1 MKSTLMSPYSL
12 IDNLQRVDVI
22 LVHQKHD
29 LVSWLIRAFTHSYW
43 NHVALVYLIQ
53 GEYKAAYIIESTG
66 GGVQIHNFEKYLD
79 KKYDIAVKRLEA
91 EWFNEDLQK
100 RVRGLALEKIDA
112 AYDYHGLFDIAY
124 HIITRTKRVGH
135 LIWPSVKSFICSGIV
150 QAAYYEAIPYKKFVT
165 FTDGDLL
172 ECEPCEIAQT
182 PKLKWKYK
190 IINGV
195 VYI

>member
-1 MKSTLMSPYSL
+1 MSPYSL

-43 NHVALVYLIQ
+43 NHAALVYLIQ
-53 GEYKAAYIIESTG
+53 GEYKNAYIIESSYF
-66 GGVQIHNFEKYLD
+66 GVDIHNFERYLSN
-79 KKYDIAVKRLEA
+79 KYDIAILRLES
-91 EWFNEDLQK
+91 EWFTVEVQRK
-100 RVRGLALEKIDA
+100 IRALALQKIDA
-112 AYDYHGLFDIAY
+112 SYDYHGLLDIAF
-124 HIITRTKRVGH
+124 HILTRTKRIGH
-135 LIWPSVKSFICSGIV
+135 LVWPKVKAVICSGFI
-150 QAAYYEAIPYKKFVT
+150 QAAYYEGVPAQYKGEVT
-165 FTDGDLL
+165 WTDDLL